1 MLQPI
6 SIRYSFRPIR
16 KSLATGLV
24 ADLFGLADEQPEHV
38 ITDDLKLDIRPG
50 DLVLFTGPS
59 GSGKSSL
66 LRAAGKQL
74 DAIDAMALDLPER
87 PLVDSLPGSVQERL
101 DLLAACGLS
110 EARLLLRKPSELSD
124 GQRYRFRIACALSTS
139 NVDEASLLRHWQ
151 GDEAEML
158 RLRSTPSN
166 VDEASL
172 LRHWQSDEAGMLRL
186 RSASFLMADE
196 FAAYLDRTLARVLA
210 FNLRKLVTRTGK
222 GILLATTHEDLTD
235 DLRPDLW
242 VRCHGEGRIEAIR
255 KDEGGRMKDEKKPL
269 KAIDSSFLLPPSSFP
284 ISFADDLWLSEGAK
298 SDWPYFARWHYRS
311 HHVACVK
318 RVVLLWHEQEPIGI
332 CVFTTPAAA
341 LNLRSRYFGL
351 KGGRSRL
358 GLQALNRQLWLLSR
372 VVLHPTYRGAGIG
385 ATFVRRACES
395 CDVDWI
401 ETLSAMG
408 HANPFFEKA
417 GFQRVGVIRKTEKHR
432 AERYGGMY
440 GKRGLRVSAETEQK
454 SRHSEPV
461 YYVLDNRKRHSVA
474 ECPNRPEAYST
485 VE

>member
-16 KSLATGLV
+16 KSLATGQV
-24 ADLFGLADEQPEHV
+24 ADLFGLADEQPEHA
-38 ITDDLKLDIRPG
+38 IADNLSLDIRPG

-74 DAIDAMALDLPER
+74 DAVDAMALDLPDR
-87 PLVDSLPGSVQERL
+87 PLVDALPGSVQERL

-110 EARLLLRKPSELSD
+110 EARLLLRTPSELSD
-124 GQRYRFRIACALSTS
+124 GQRYRFRIALALS
-139 NVDEASLLRHWQ
+139 
-151 GDEAEML
+151 
-158 RLRSTPSN
+158 STAP
-166 VDEASL
+166 
-172 LRHWQSDEAGMLRL
+172 
-186 RSASFLMADE
+186 FLMADE
-196 FAAYLDRTLARVLA
+196 FAAYLDRTLAKVLA

-235 DLRPDLW
+235 DLQPDLW
-242 VRCHGEGRIEAIR
+242 VRCLGEGRIEATR
-255 KDEGGRMKDEKKPL
+255 KAACGLAQGAKPQAAFR
-269 KAIDSSFLLPPSSFP
+269 KG
-284 ISFADDLWLSEGAK
+284 ISFANDLWLSEGSK

-318 RVVLLWHEQEPIGI
+318 RVVLLWHDREPIGI
-332 CVFTTPAAA
+332 CVFTTPAAS

-351 KGGRSRL
+351 TGARTRL
-358 GLQALNRQLWLLSR
+358 ALQALNRQLWLLSR

-385 ATFVRRACES
+385 ASFVRRACET
-395 CDVDWI
+395 CAVDWI

-417 GFQRVGVIRKTEKHR
+417 GFKRVGVIRKTDEHHKV
-432 AERYGGMY
+432 RYGGMY
-440 GKRGLRVSAETEQK
+440 GKRGMRVSAETERK

-461 YYVLDNRKRHSVA
+461 YYVLDNRGRQSVA
-474 ECPNRPEAYST
+474 DGTCVGKKGMRTFSGLS